1 MKRRFVVA
9 AALVAASIGAAQAQD
24 YPTKPIRLI
33 IATAPGGLMDIPGRL
48 YSEFADRSN
57 WQRVLVENRG
67 GAGGN
72 LGVEAVAKAAPDGY
86 TLGLIQLGNVA
97 INPFLF
103 KDMGFDV
110 FNDLTPIAPMTSS
123 AILISISSKVPA
135 TNLREF
141 IALRSEEHTSELQSH

>member
-1 MKRRFVVA
+1 MKSTAFMMA
-9 AALVAASIGAAQAQD
+9 LLVAASFGTAHAQAQVPE

-33 IATAPGGLMDIPGRL
+33 VSTAPGGLMDIPGRL
-48 YSEFADRSN
+48 YSEYADRTGA
-57 WQRVLVENRG
+57 QRIVVENRG

-103 KDMGFDV
+103 
-110 FNDLTPIAPMTSS
+110 
-123 AILISISSKVPA
+123 
-135 TNLREF
+135 
-141 IALRSEEHTSELQSH
+141 